1 MYFMYEYLGV
11 ILAMNKEEFKFLL
24 EHNPKKVQL
33 ENLTCDDIHRLSIKV
48 GDTEFESFFMPSEY
62 KKLYVIF
69 SAVGIDNRPYPIFQ
83 RVTWYNNFNGMF
95 LCIDDPTRYE
105 TGIAPTYYFG
115 NRDVNYLDKLCSI
128 VDKFIKLYDITYNN
142 VTFISSSNGGF
153 AALWC
158 AKCIHGATCLAY
170 NPQLNVPLFYQR
182 DQKRLKKF
190 EDVLNISFYDENL
203 HERFY
208 LDNIE
213 KENKSKICIYS
224 NIKSNIDKM
233 QMDYFFNKI
242 GKKYHYGLQKIGN
255 IWIIIANI
263 DSENSHL
270 AQPSP
275 YISRIFEQLMSDEWG
290 GMEISNQKREIVNAF
305 LGCMKE
311 YYAAMKNN
319 KELKD
324 KIESMNK

>member
-1 MYFMYEYLGV
+1 
-11 ILAMNKEEFKFLL
+11 MNKEEFKLLL
-24 EHNPKKVQL
+24 EQNSKKVQL
-33 ENLTCDDIHRLSIKV
+33 ENLTRDDIHRLSIKV
-48 GDTEFESFFMPSEY
+48 GDAEFESFFMPSEY

-69 SAVGIDNRPYPIFQ
+69 SAVGKDGRAYPLFQ
-83 RVTWYNNFNGMF
+83 RVTWYDHFNGMF
-95 LCIDDPTRYE
+95 LWIDDPTRNA
-105 TGIAPTYYFG
+105 TKIAPTYYFG
-115 NRDVNYLDKLCSI
+115 TKDNNYLNLICDIIK
-128 VDKFIKLYDITYNN
+128 KFIDIYGITSKN

-158 AKCIHGATCLAY
+158 SKKIKGSTCLAY
-170 NPQLNVPLFYQR
+170 NPQLNVPVYYQKMR
-182 DQKRLKKF
+182 NKF
-190 EDVLNISFYDENL
+190 ENALNVSFDDESL

-213 KENKSKICIYS
+213 KEKDSKICIFS
-224 NIKSNIDKM
+224 NLKGASDKIQIDT
-233 QMDYFFNKI
+233 FFSRI
-242 GKKYHYGLQKIGN
+242 GKKYIYGLQKVDN
-255 IWIIIANI
+255 IWFIIADI
-263 DSENSHL
+263 EAENNHL

-290 GMEISNQKREIVNAF
+290 GMEISNQKIEIVNAF

-324 KIESMNK
+324 RIESMNK